1 MKRALI
7 VGKFSPVVEEVKNI
21 ATKVCQVQTTLD
33 HISIV
38 KGILKMNR
46 PDIVI
51 FVFAV
56 MEMPIDDLIKDIK
69 NNYPDMAVLCIGNE
83 EDYKRV
89 ESYLDVQQFSFL
101 MQPFEPPK
109 MIDVMCSALHIN
121 QNELEREK
129 NSSSVKKLILLVDDS
144 PVMLRTVSSILEK
157 HFEVLVATSGMQAMT
172 ILGRRKPVI

>member
-69 NNYPDMAVLCIGNE
+69 NDYPDMAVLCIGNE

-129 NSSSVKKLILLVDDS
+129 NSSSVKN
-144 PVMLRTVSSILEK
+144 
-157 HFEVLVATSGMQAMT
+157 
-172 ILGRRKPVI
+172 